1 MRGLFFAKRPV
12 KTVAQRLHKI
22 GERGA
27 GADTL
32 TGGLGDD
39 IFDYNALSEIG
50 DSITDF
56 EVGANGDVMDMIG
69 LLAAVGYGGS
79 DPLSDAR
86 VRTQQSGADTI
97 VEIDT
102 TGASSYSTVVT
113 LDNITV
119 GDITTDNWIFS

>member
-69 LLAAVGYGGS
+69 LPAAVGCGGS
-79 DPLSDAR
+79 DPLGA
-86 VRTQQSGADTI
+86 QQSGADTI

>member
-69 LLAAVGYGGS
+69 CLPPSATAAAIRWATPACAHGRAA
-79 DPLSDAR
+79 P
-86 VRTQQSGADTI
+86 TP
-97 VEIDT
+97 
-102 TGASSYSTVVT
+102 SSRSTPPAPAA
-113 LDNITV
+113 IRP
-119 GDITTDNWIFS
+119 W